1 MTDNRPLAELMR
13 PQKIDDIIG
22 QKHLVNKDSML
33 RKMIESDDLKSMIL
47 WGPPGCGK
55 TTIAKII
62 EKYTQKEII

>member
-47 WGPPGCGK
+47 WEPPGLGNTTNAK
-55 TTIAKII
+55 TI
-62 EKYTQKEII
+62 